1 MSQTSTRPSF
11 LSLVC
16 AGGTRLSWLTCAAF
30 ALMLAPAVAQQR
42 LNLPAPPAGSPVW
55 GGVPDAQAPAG
66 APRTLTLLDAL
77 RLALEHN
84 LSVITAEEAAGRA
97 SGTRRLALAEL
108 LPSIDGGV
116 TETRRKTNLEA
127 FGFPLGP
134 TFPRVVGPFNVF
146 DARLTLKQA
155 LFDRRAL
162 SIFDAETH
170 QVTAAQL
177 GRRSARDLVV
187 LVAATVYLETVASG
201 ARASS
206 ARAQLETAQALHR
219 QAQELR
225 NAGVVAGIDVV
236 RAEVRLRE
244 QESAT
249 IAAQNDFEKA
259 KLRLARLIGLPLRQ
273 EFTLTEETPD
283 LPVSAS
289 SFEDVLAKA
298 YAARPEFLAAQARVR
313 AAEAMVR
320 AARAERWPTASLVG
334 DYGAIGLTPSTA
346 LSTFAI
352 TGAVTVPLFDGG
364 RIRGRTIQAESDLNV
379 RKAELE
385 DLRGAIYY
393 NTRSSFLD
401 LAAAEEQLKAATTAR
416 DLAALQLT
424 QARDRFAAGVTSNLE
439 VVQAQEAVAAA
450 AEHFI
455 AARYDVTIAQAL
467 VLSAPGSLEE
477 AIVKYLGSPTR

>member
-1 MSQTSTRPSF
+1 
-11 LSLVC
+11 LLAC
-16 AGGTRLSWLTCAAF
+16 AVS
-30 ALMLAPAVAQQR
+30 ALMFATPATAQTR
-42 LNLPAPPAGSPVW
+42 LNLPAPPAGSLVW
-55 GGVPDAQAPAG
+55 GGVPDPQSPAG
-66 APRTLTLLDAL
+66 VPRTLTLLDAL

-97 SGTRRLALAEL
+97 GGTRRLALAEL
-108 LPSIDGGV
+108 LPSIDGSV

-155 LFDRRAL
+155 LFDRKAL

-225 NAGVVAGIDVV
+225 KAGVVAGIDVV
-236 RAEVRLRE
+236 RSEVRLRE

-249 IAAQNDFEKA
+249 ISAQNDFEKA

-283 LPVSAS
+283 LSVSAA
-289 SFEDVLAKA
+289 SFEDVLARA
-298 YAARPEFLAAQARVR
+298 YAGRPEFLAAQARVR

-364 RIRGRTIQAESDLNV
+364 RIRGRTIQAESDLNL

-385 DLRGAIYY
+385 DLRAAIYY

-450 AEHFI
+450 AERFI

-467 VLSAPGSLEE
+467 VLSAPGSLEG